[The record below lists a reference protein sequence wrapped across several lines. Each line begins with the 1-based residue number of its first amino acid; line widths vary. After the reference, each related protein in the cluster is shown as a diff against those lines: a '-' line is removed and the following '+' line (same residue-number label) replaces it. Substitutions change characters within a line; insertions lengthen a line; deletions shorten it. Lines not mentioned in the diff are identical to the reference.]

1 MKFSLQDKV
10 FRIVGEAAD
19 ALGIEAYV
27 VGGYVRDLMLGRE
40 SKDVDFVAVGSGI
53 DLAQEVARRLGRRT
67 RVHVYRTYGT
77 AQVKSAS
84 LELEFGGAR
93 RESYRRDS
101 RNPIVEDGTLEDDL
115 KRRDFTINA
124 MAISVNSNS
133 FGELVDMFDGQS
145 DLQSRLIRTP
155 LDPDITFSDDPLR
168 MLRAIRF
175 ATQLDFSLFPET
187 FEAIRRNAGR
197 IAIITRE
204 RIVTELN
211 KIMGS
216 AKPSIGWRLL
226 SDTGLLDL
234 ILPELAA
241 LKGVEVVKGLGH
253 KDNFDHTMKVLDNV
267 ASKSD
272 KLWLRWGALL
282 HDIAKPVTK
291 RFEEGVGWTF
301 HNHNY
306 IGARMVERI
315 FKKLKLPLDE
325 RMRYVAKIVELHMRP
340 IALVEEEVTDSAI
353 RRLIYE
359 AGDDIDDLMTLCKA
373 DITSKNQERVR
384 RHLVNFELVQQ
395 KMVDLN
401 ERDRIRNFQ
410 PPIDGNEIMD
420 TFGLRDLPSSE
431 LHIIGDIKKSIKDA
445 ILDGL
450 IPNEHD
456 AAREWML
463 ARGAEM
469 GLTPRQ

>member
-84 LELEFGGAR
+84 LELEFVGAR

-401 ERDRIRNFQ
+401 ERDRIRQFQ
-410 PPIDGNEIMD
+410 PPIDGHEIMD

>member
-77 AQVKSAS
+77 AQVKSAG
-84 LELEFGGAR
+84 LELEFVGAR

-234 ILPELAA
+234 ILP
-241 LKGVEVVKGLGH
+241 
-253 KDNFDHTMKVLDNV
+253 
-267 ASKSD
+267 
-272 KLWLRWGALL
+272 
-282 HDIAKPVTK
+282 
-291 RFEEGVGWTF
+291 
-301 HNHNY
+301 
-306 IGARMVERI
+306 
-315 FKKLKLPLDE
+315 
-325 RMRYVAKIVELHMRP
+325 
-340 IALVEEEVTDSAI
+340 
-353 RRLIYE
+353 
-359 AGDDIDDLMTLCKA
+359 
-373 DITSKNQERVR
+373 
-384 RHLVNFELVQQ
+384 
-395 KMVDLN
+395 
-401 ERDRIRNFQ
+401 
-410 PPIDGNEIMD
+410 
-420 TFGLRDLPSSE
+420 
-431 LHIIGDIKKSIKDA
+431 
-445 ILDGL
+445 
-450 IPNEHD
+450 
-456 AAREWML
+456 
-463 ARGAEM
+463 
-469 GLTPRQ
+469 

>member
-77 AQVKSAS
+77 AQVKSAG
-84 LELEFGGAR
+84 LELEFVGAR

-211 KIMGS
+211 KIMSS

-226 SDTGLLDL
+226 SDTGLLAL

>member
-77 AQVKSAS
+77 AQVKSAG
-84 LELEFGGAR
+84 LELEFVGAR

-124 MAISVNSNS
+124 MAISVNSSS

>member
-27 VGGYVRDLMLGRE
+27 VGGYVLDLMLGRE

-53 DLAQEVARRLGRRT
+53 DLAQEVVRRLGRRT

-77 AQVKSAS
+77 AQVKSAG
-84 LELEFGGAR
+84 LELEFVGAR

>member
-77 AQVKSAS
+77 AQVKSAG
-84 LELEFGGAR
+84 LELEFVGAR

-211 KIMGS
+211 KIMSS

-226 SDTGLLDL
+226 SDTGLLAL

-469 GLTPRQ
+469 GLTLRQ

>member
-1 MKFSLQDKV
+1 
-10 FRIVGEAAD
+10 
-19 ALGIEAYV
+19 
-27 VGGYVRDLMLGRE
+27 
-40 SKDVDFVAVGSGI
+40 
-53 DLAQEVARRLGRRT
+53 
-67 RVHVYRTYGT
+67 
-77 AQVKSAS
+77 
-84 LELEFGGAR
+84 
-93 RESYRRDS
+93 
-101 RNPIVEDGTLEDDL
+101 
-115 KRRDFTINA
+115 
-124 MAISVNSNS
+124 
-133 FGELVDMFDGQS
+133 
-145 DLQSRLIRTP
+145 
-155 LDPDITFSDDPLR
+155 
-168 MLRAIRF
+168 
-175 ATQLDFSLFPET
+175 
-187 FEAIRRNAGR
+187 
-197 IAIITRE
+197 
-204 RIVTELN
+204 
-211 KIMGS
+211 
-216 AKPSIGWRLL
+216 GWRLL